1 VGGFNLGGH
10 GVKVVGSRVAVAGG
24 LGDPAGGERLRPR
37 RPQPPPRWHDINGY
51 FGIVRLVSASIADTN
66 NIFTADTLDPF
77 CSSGTASRWREL
89 GLDRAQMRTTR
100 HDDAWWW
107 RRHDD
112 VADDFTF
119 LAPGV
124 GFTF

>member
-1 VGGFNLGGH
+1 M
-10 GVKVVGSRVAVAGG
+10 
-24 LGDPAGGERLRPR
+24 R
-37 RPQPPPRWHDINGY
+37 R
-51 FGIVRLVSASIADTN
+51 
-66 NIFTADTLDPF
+66 
-77 CSSGTASRWREL
+77 
-89 GLDRAQMRTTR
+89 TR

-112 VADDFTF
+112 AADDFTF